1 MINGSFDPFDFSHF
15 EDQFARRAV
24 ERRENLI
31 LRFFKQAVPNAVKSQ
46 EAGRE
51 ICDQVDYVSIIVPG
65 SKDEVIEKVGESQK
79 KRFAAQYEHWLK
91 TQEQPPEGQP
101 LDRVPWLN
109 VAQIRELQYLNI
121 KTLEQLAGLSDT
133 AIQHIGMGG
142 RDLRSKAQAYIEAGK
157 GTAELSRL
165 VARISEL
172 ERDNARL
179 QDDLKAVNARYEVVL
194 KKSQDEALAAPPPP
208 PEPAVPAVD
217 ITALIRAEVAKMM
230 KGD

>member
-1 MINGSFDPFDFSHF
+1 MNGVDPFDFSHF
-15 EDQFARRAV
+15 EDQLAQRHQQ
-24 ERRENLI
+24 RRENLI
-31 LRFFKQAVPNAVKSQ
+31 LRFFQQAVPNALKSQ

-51 ICDQVDYVSIIVPG
+51 ICDQVDFVSIIVPG
-65 SKDEVIEKVGESQK
+65 SRDEVIEKVGEAQK
-79 KRFAAQYEHWLK
+79 KRFAPQYEHWRK

-142 RDLRSKAQAYIEAGK
+142 RDLRARAQAYIEAGK
-157 GTAELSRL
+157 GTAELSRYM
-165 VARISEL
+165 VRISEL
-172 ERDNARL
+172 ERENASLR
-179 QDDLKAVNARYEVVL
+179 DDIKAVNARYEALL
-194 KKSQDEALAAPPPP
+194 KKSQEESLSPLSPPPQP
-208 PEPAVPAVD
+208 SVPAVD
-217 ITALIRAEVAKMM
+217 ITALIRAEVAKAL